1 MRWKFH
7 NALDG
12 LSQDET
18 ESLSLDDTKKSKNL
32 SIEQNAWT
40 VAKNV
45 GERINH
51 EPGAAGDYMQSF
63 VTPHKNAQF
72 FFNTEQLSQFVSA
85 PEPKQKNIPGTAYFK
100 KLNKFMTC
108 YDRTCSGGR
117 AVPGIS

>member
-18 ESLSLDDTKKSKNL
+18 ESLSLDDTKKSEKL

-72 FFNTEQLSQFVSA
+72 FFLIQNNYASLCQRQNPSKKTSQ
-85 PEPKQKNIPGTAYFK
+85 ELHILRN
-100 KLNKFMTC
+100 
-108 YDRTCSGGR
+108 
-117 AVPGIS
+117 